1 MRWAYKTVLYPLKK
15 DGFLGDSFLD
25 EEEME
30 RSLNEYGKAGWELVA
45 FVEVAEGFRAIFK
58 YLLEEGHRKD
68 LMPDTASDTVS
79 DAKSDVESDAESDA
93 ESDIEPDIT
102 PDEFAPSAST
112 LEEPAIDPPLADV
125 RIREDQKRKSGRD
138 ECPVIDAGSIR
149 IE

>member
-30 RSLNEYGKAGWELVA
+30 QSLNEYGKAGWELVA

-58 YLLEEGHRKD
+58 YLLEEGYKKT
-68 LMPDTASDTVS
+68 LMPDTASDTAS
-79 DAKSDVESDAESDA
+79 DTVLDAESDV
-93 ESDIEPDIT
+93 EPDTDPDIT

-112 LEEPAIDPPLADV
+112 QEEPAIDPSRVDV
-125 RIREDQKRKSGRD
+125 RIKDEQERKSDRD